1 MIQTSIQL
9 VDKMTA
15 PMHNM
20 ISAANTLCSAF
31 GDIEGASSKAFDMS
45 KVNQAKA
52 QIAAASQQMEEVS
65 GAADNAASAQQR
77 MNASASSGSGVIGDL
92 AKKAAGLIATYAS
105 FQGIKSVMGVS
116 DELTSTQARL
126 DQMNAQLGGTDL
138 KIKDIYSV
146 AQNARGS
153 LGDMASV
160 VARFGNNA
168 KDAFSSTD
176 EVVKFASIV
185 QKQMTIAGASTD
197 EAANAELQLSQA
209 LGSGVLRG
217 DELNSIFEQAPN
229 LIQSIADYMNVPIG
243 QIRSM
248 ASEGKL
254 SSDVVKQAILASA
267 DEVDAKFNQM
277 PMTWAQV
284 EQSIK
289 NTAEMAFQPV
299 LNKVNQLANSPAF
312 QNFVNNAMGA
322 LTKVASV
329 TLDIM
334 NGIANV
340 GNWISENWST
350 IEPIVMGV
358 VGALGLYAGALVVT
372 NILNGI
378 NAASTATMAASEALA
393 SGQTFL
399 WTVNQYGLNAALAA
413 CPITWIIVAIIAV
426 IAAIFAV
433 CGAIAQLTGVAD
445 SAFGVLCGGVNVV
458 IQFFVNLGLAV
469 ANVAVGI
476 WNALVAVATN
486 IAIVFQNLVIGVVAS
501 FRIFGLTVA
510 NIALGI
516 WNAMSAVAQNIVI
529 AFQNAIGKVE
539 SFFLN
544 LASTAASVVANIAN
558 ALNKLPF
565 VNIDTSGLTS
575 AAASFKSKA
584 SEAGTAK
591 EYKSISAAFS
601 KGFNTYNTKKPS
613 YNTNFKSVGAA
624 FSKGMS
630 TNNAFSKGWASS
642 AFKSG
647 ASFGDGAAK
656 KVKGAFNLK
665 NLTKSLGGSSS
676 LAAGKS
682 NAGNLANN
690 AAKTAGN
697 TGKTAGNTGKTANHA
712 KHIAKSLNASKDD
725 LDFIRKM
732 ADRRAIN
739 RFTTA
744 QIKVQMTNNNKVSST
759 MDLDGMVDY
768 LANGVQQA
776 MEASAE
782 GAY

>member
-77 MNASASSGSGVIGDL
+77 MNSSASAGSGVIGDL

-105 FQGIKSVMGVS
+105 FQGIKSVLGVS

-284 EQSIK
+284 GQSIK

-299 LNKVNQLANSPAF
+299 LDKVNQLANSPGF

-340 GNWISENWST
+340 GNWISENWT
-350 IEPIVMGV
+350 IIQPIILGI
-358 VGALGLYAGALVVT
+358 VGALGLYAAAMLT
-372 NILNGI
+372 INIINGI
-378 NAASTATMAASEALA
+378 SAALETVKAASQMMATGATLAETAA
-393 SGQTFL
+393 
-399 WTVNQYGLNAALAA
+399 QYGLNAALAA

-433 CGAIAQLTGVAD
+433 CGAIAQLTGVAN
-445 SAFGVLCGGVNVV
+445 SGFGVICGGINVV

-469 ANVAVGI
+469 AN
-476 WNALVAVATN
+476 
-486 IAIVFQNLVIGVVAS
+486 IAI
-501 FRIFGLTVA
+501 
-510 NIALGI
+510 GI

-529 AFQNAIGKVE
+529 AFHNAIGKVQA
-539 SFFLN
+539 FFLN
-544 LASTAASVVANIAN
+544 LASTAATVVANIAN

-584 SEAGTAK
+584 SEAGTAE

-601 KGFNTYNTKKPS
+601 KG
-613 YNTNFKSVGAA
+613 
-624 FSKGMS
+624 MS
-630 TNNAFSKGWASS
+630 TNNTFSKGWASS

-656 KVKGAFNLK
+656 KVKGAFSSKGLSS
-665 NLTKSLGGSSS
+665 LGSKSLG
-676 LAAGKS
+676 LANNAKS

-697 TGKTAGNTGKTANHA
+697 TGKTAGNTGK
-712 KHIAKSLNASKDD
+712 IAKSVSASKDD

>member
-77 MNASASSGSGVIGDL
+77 FNSSASAGSGMLDSL

-284 EQSIK
+284 GQSIK

-350 IEPIVMGV
+350 IEPIVLGI

-433 CGAIAQLTGVAD
+433 CGAIAQLTGVAN
-445 SAFGVLCGGVNVV
+445 SGFGVICGGINVV

-469 ANVAVGI
+469 AN
-476 WNALVAVATN
+476 
-486 IAIVFQNLVIGVVAS
+486 IAI
-501 FRIFGLTVA
+501 
-510 NIALGI
+510 GI

-529 AFQNAIGKVE
+529 AFHNAIGKVQA
-539 SFFLN
+539 FFLN
-544 LASTAASVVANIAN
+544 LASTAATVVANIAN

-584 SEAGTAK
+584 SEAGTAE
-591 EYKSISAAFS
+591 EYKSIS
-601 KGFNTYNTKKPS
+601 
-613 YNTNFKSVGAA
+613 AA

-656 KVKGAFNLK
+656 KVKGAFSSKGLSS
-665 NLTKSLGGSSS
+665 LGSKSLGLANNAKSGSS
-676 LAAGKS
+676 
-682 NAGNLANN
+682 NLANN

-697 TGKTAGNTGKTANHA
+697 TGKTAGNTGK
-712 KHIAKSLNASKDD
+712 IAKSVNASKDD

>member
-45 KVNQAKA
+45 KVNQARA

-77 MNASASSGSGVIGDL
+77 MNSSASAGSGVIGDL

-105 FQGIKSVMGVS
+105 FQGIKSVLGVS

-284 EQSIK
+284 GQSIK

-299 LNKVNQLANSPAF
+299 LDKVNQLANSPGF

-340 GNWISENWST
+340 GNWISENWT
-350 IEPIVMGV
+350 IIQPIILGI
-358 VGALGLYAGALVVT
+358 VGALGLYAAAMLT
-372 NILNGI
+372 INIINGI
-378 NAASTATMAASEALA
+378 SAALETVKAASQMMATGATLAETAA
-393 SGQTFL
+393 
-399 WTVNQYGLNAALAA
+399 QYGLNAALAA
-413 CPITWIIVAIIAV
+413 CPITWILVMIIAV

-433 CGAIAQLTGVAD
+433 CGAIAQLTGVAN
-445 SAFGVLCGGVNVV
+445 SGFGVICGGINVV

-469 ANVAVGI
+469 AN
-476 WNALVAVATN
+476 
-486 IAIVFQNLVIGVVAS
+486 IAI
-501 FRIFGLTVA
+501 
-510 NIALGI
+510 GI

-529 AFQNAIGKVE
+529 AFHNAIGKVQA
-539 SFFLN
+539 FFLN
-544 LASTAASVVANIAN
+544 LASTAATVVANIAN

-584 SEAGTAK
+584 SEAGTAE
-591 EYKSISAAFS
+591 EYKSIS
-601 KGFNTYNTKKPS
+601 
-613 YNTNFKSVGAA
+613 AA

-697 TGKTAGNTGKTANHA
+697 TGKTAGNTGK
-712 KHIAKSLNASKDD
+712 IAKSVNASKDD

>member
-20 ISAANTLCSAF
+20 ISAANTLCSEF
-31 GDIEGASSKAFDMS
+31 GDIEGASYKALDMS

-77 MNASASSGSGVIGDL
+77 FNSSASAGSGMLDSL

-267 DEVDAKFNQM
+267 DEVDAKVNQM

-284 EQSIK
+284 GQSIK

-340 GNWISENWST
+340 GNWISENWSI

-378 NAASTATMAASEALA
+378 NAASTVTMAASEALA

-433 CGAIAQLTGVAD
+433 CGAIAQLTGVAN
-445 SAFGVLCGGVNVV
+445 SGFGVICGGINVV

-469 ANVAVGI
+469 AN
-476 WNALVAVATN
+476 
-486 IAIVFQNLVIGVVAS
+486 IAI
-501 FRIFGLTVA
+501 
-510 NIALGI
+510 GI

-529 AFQNAIGKVE
+529 AFHNAIGKVQA
-539 SFFLN
+539 FFLN
-544 LASTAASVVANIAN
+544 LASTAATVVANIAN

-584 SEAGTAK
+584 SEAGTAE
-591 EYKSISAAFS
+591 EYKSIS
-601 KGFNTYNTKKPS
+601 
-613 YNTNFKSVGAA
+613 AA

-656 KVKGAFNLK
+656 KVKGAFSSKGLSS
-665 NLTKSLGGSSS
+665 LGSKSLGLASNAKSGSS
-676 LAAGKS
+676 
-682 NAGNLANN
+682 NLANN

-697 TGKTAGNTGKTANHA
+697 TGKTAGNTGK
-712 KHIAKSLNASKDD
+712 IAKSVNASKDD

>member
-45 KVNQAKA
+45 KINQAKA

-65 GAADNAASAQQR
+65 GAADSAAGAQQR
-77 MNASASSGSGVIGDL
+77 FNSSASAGSGVIGDL

-105 FQGIKSVMGVS
+105 FQGIKSVLGVS

-185 QKQMTIAGASTD
+185 QKQMTIAGASTE

-229 LIQSIADYMNVPIG
+229 LIQSIADYMDVPIG
-243 QIRSM
+243 QIRNM

-284 EQSIK
+284 GQSIK

-334 NGIANV
+334 NGIASV

-350 IEPIVMGV
+350 IEPIVMGI
-358 VGALGLYAGALVVT
+358 VGALGLYAAAMLT
-372 NILNGI
+372 INIINGI
-378 NAASTATMAASEALA
+378 SAALETVKAASQMMATGATLAETAA
-393 SGQTFL
+393 
-399 WTVNQYGLNAALAA
+399 QYGLNAALAA

-433 CGAIAQLTGVAD
+433 CGAIAQLTGVAN
-445 SAFGVLCGGVNVV
+445 SGFGVICGGINVV

-469 ANVAVGI
+469 ANIAV
-476 WNALVAVATN
+476 
-486 IAIVFQNLVIGVVAS
+486 
-501 FRIFGLTVA
+501 
-510 NIALGI
+510 GI

-529 AFQNAIGKVE
+529 AFHNAIGKVQA
-539 SFFLN
+539 FFLN
-544 LASTAASVVANIAN
+544 LAATAATVVANIAN

-584 SEAGTAK
+584 SEAGTAE
-591 EYKSISAAFS
+591 EYKSIS
-601 KGFNTYNTKKPS
+601 
-613 YNTNFKSVGAA
+613 AA

-656 KVKGAFNLK
+656 KVKGAFSSKGLSS
-665 NLTKSLGGSSS
+665 LGSKSLGLANNAKSGSS
-676 LAAGKS
+676 
-682 NAGNLANN
+682 NLANN

-697 TGKTAGNTGKTANHA
+697 TGKTAGNTGK
-712 KHIAKSLNASKDD
+712 IAKSVSASKDD

>member
-45 KVNQAKA
+45 KINQAKA

-65 GAADNAASAQQR
+65 GAADSAAGAQQR
-77 MNASASSGSGVIGDL
+77 FNSSASAGSGVIGDL

-105 FQGIKSVMGVS
+105 FQGIRSVLGVS

-185 QKQMTIAGASTD
+185 QKQMTIAGASTE

-229 LIQSIADYMNVPIG
+229 LIQSIADYMDVPIG
-243 QIRSM
+243 QIRNM

-284 EQSIK
+284 GQSIK

-334 NGIANV
+334 NGIASV

-350 IEPIVMGV
+350 IEPIVMGI
-358 VGALGLYAGALVVT
+358 VGALGLYAAAMLT
-372 NILNGI
+372 INIINGI
-378 NAASTATMAASEALA
+378 SAALETVKAASQMMATGATLAETAA
-393 SGQTFL
+393 
-399 WTVNQYGLNAALAA
+399 QYGLNAALAA

-433 CGAIAQLTGVAD
+433 CGAIAQLTGVAN
-445 SAFGVLCGGVNVV
+445 SGFGVICGGINVV

-469 ANVAVGI
+469 ANIAV
-476 WNALVAVATN
+476 
-486 IAIVFQNLVIGVVAS
+486 
-501 FRIFGLTVA
+501 
-510 NIALGI
+510 GI

-529 AFQNAIGKVE
+529 AFHNAIGKVQA
-539 SFFLN
+539 FFLN
-544 LASTAASVVANIAN
+544 LAATAATVVANIAN

-584 SEAGTAK
+584 SEAGTAE
-591 EYKSISAAFS
+591 EYKSIS
-601 KGFNTYNTKKPS
+601 
-613 YNTNFKSVGAA
+613 AA

-656 KVKGAFNLK
+656 KVKGAFSSKGLSS
-665 NLTKSLGGSSS
+665 LGSKSLGLANNAKSGSS
-676 LAAGKS
+676 
-682 NAGNLANN
+682 NLANN

-697 TGKTAGNTGKTANHA
+697 TGKTAGNTGK
-712 KHIAKSLNASKDD
+712 IAKSVNASKDD

>member
-1 MIQTSIQL
+1 MIQTTIQL
-9 VDKMTA
+9 VDRMTA
-15 PMHNM
+15 PMNSM
-20 ISAANTLCSAF
+20 ISAANSLCGAF
-31 GDIEGASSKAFDMS
+31 DNVQGASSKAFDMS
-45 KVNQAKA
+45 KINQAKA
-52 QIAAASQQMEEVS
+52 QIAAASEQMSEVAGS
-65 GAADNAASAQQR
+65 TDSASSAQQR
-77 MNASASSGSGVIGDL
+77 FNSSASAGSGMLDSL

-105 FQGIKSVMGVS
+105 FQGIKSVLGVS

-284 EQSIK
+284 GQSIK

-322 LTKVASV
+322 LTKVAFV

-350 IEPIVMGV
+350 IEPIVIGI

-413 CPITWIIVAIIAV
+413 CPITWILVMIIAV

-433 CGAIAQLTGVAD
+433 CGAIAQLTGVAN
-445 SAFGVLCGGVNVV
+445 SGFGVICGGINVV

-469 ANVAVGI
+469 AN
-476 WNALVAVATN
+476 
-486 IAIVFQNLVIGVVAS
+486 IAI
-501 FRIFGLTVA
+501 
-510 NIALGI
+510 GI

-529 AFQNAIGKVE
+529 AFHNAIGKVQA
-539 SFFLN
+539 FFLN
-544 LASTAASVVANIAN
+544 LASTAATVVANIAN

-584 SEAGTAK
+584 SEAGTAE
-591 EYKSISAAFS
+591 EYKSIS
-601 KGFNTYNTKKPS
+601 
-613 YNTNFKSVGAA
+613 AA

-697 TGKTAGNTGKTANHA
+697 TGKTAGNTGK
-712 KHIAKSLNASKDD
+712 IAKSVNASKDD

>member
-31 GDIEGASSKAFDMS
+31 GDIEGASSNAFDMS
-45 KVNQAKA
+45 KINQARA

-65 GAADNAASAQQR
+65 GAADSAAGAQQR
-77 MNASASSGSGVIGDL
+77 MNSSASAGSGVIGDL

-105 FQGIKSVMGVS
+105 FQGIKSVLGVS

-229 LIQSIADYMNVPIG
+229 LIQSIADYMDVPIG
-243 QIRSM
+243 QIRNM

-284 EQSIK
+284 GQSIK

-334 NGIANV
+334 NGIASV

-350 IEPIVMGV
+350 IEPIVIGI

-433 CGAIAQLTGVAD
+433 CGAIAQLTGVAN
-445 SAFGVLCGGVNVV
+445 SGFGVICGGINVV

-469 ANVAVGI
+469 ANIAV
-476 WNALVAVATN
+476 
-486 IAIVFQNLVIGVVAS
+486 
-501 FRIFGLTVA
+501 
-510 NIALGI
+510 GI

-529 AFQNAIGKVE
+529 AFHNAIGKVQA
-539 SFFLN
+539 FFLN
-544 LASTAASVVANIAN
+544 LAATAATVVSNIAN

-584 SEAGTAK
+584 SEAGTAE
-591 EYKSISAAFS
+591 EYKSISAAS
-601 KGFNTYNTKKPS
+601 
-613 YNTNFKSVGAA
+613 
-624 FSKGMS
+624 SKGMS
-630 TNNAFSKGWASS
+630 TNNAFSKAWASS

-656 KVKGAFNLK
+656 KVKGAFSSKGLSS
-665 NLTKSLGGSSS
+665 LGSKSLGLANNAKSGSS
-676 LAAGKS
+676 
-682 NAGNLANN
+682 NLANN

-697 TGKTAGNTGKTANHA
+697 TGKTAGNTGK
-712 KHIAKSLNASKDD
+712 IAKSVSASKDD

>member
-77 MNASASSGSGVIGDL
+77 FNSSASAGSGMLDSL
-92 AKKAAGLIATYAS
+92 TKKAAGLIATYAS
-105 FQGIKSVMGVS
+105 FQGIKSVIGVS

-284 EQSIK
+284 GQSIK

-340 GNWISENWST
+340 GNWISENWSI

-433 CGAIAQLTGVAD
+433 CGAIAQLTGVAN
-445 SAFGVLCGGVNVV
+445 SGFGVICGGINVV

-469 ANVAVGI
+469 AN
-476 WNALVAVATN
+476 
-486 IAIVFQNLVIGVVAS
+486 IAI
-501 FRIFGLTVA
+501 
-510 NIALGI
+510 GI

-529 AFQNAIGKVE
+529 AFHNAIGKVQA
-539 SFFLN
+539 FFLN
-544 LASTAASVVANIAN
+544 LASTAATVVANIAN

-584 SEAGTAK
+584 SEAGTAE
-591 EYKSISAAFS
+591 EYKSIS
-601 KGFNTYNTKKPS
+601 
-613 YNTNFKSVGAA
+613 AA

-656 KVKGAFNLK
+656 KVKGAFSSKGLSS
-665 NLTKSLGGSSS
+665 LGSKSLG
-676 LAAGKS
+676 LAS
-682 NAGNLANN
+682 NAKSGSGNLANN

-697 TGKTAGNTGKTANHA
+697 TGKTAGNTGK
-712 KHIAKSLNASKDD
+712 IAKSVNASKDD

-768 LANGVQQA
+768 LANEVQQA

>member
-77 MNASASSGSGVIGDL
+77 FNSSASAGSGMLDSL
-92 AKKAAGLIATYAS
+92 TKKAAGLIATYAS
-105 FQGIKSVMGVS
+105 FQGIKSVIGVS

-284 EQSIK
+284 GQSIK

-340 GNWISENWST
+340 GNWISENWSI

-433 CGAIAQLTGVAD
+433 CGAIAQLTGVAN
-445 SAFGVLCGGVNVV
+445 SGFGVICGGINVV

-469 ANVAVGI
+469 AN
-476 WNALVAVATN
+476 
-486 IAIVFQNLVIGVVAS
+486 IAI
-501 FRIFGLTVA
+501 
-510 NIALGI
+510 GI

-529 AFQNAIGKVE
+529 AFHNAIGKVQA
-539 SFFLN
+539 FFLN
-544 LASTAASVVANIAN
+544 LASTAATVVANIAN

-584 SEAGTAK
+584 SEAGTAE
-591 EYKSISAAFS
+591 EYKSIS
-601 KGFNTYNTKKPS
+601 
-613 YNTNFKSVGAA
+613 AA

-656 KVKGAFNLK
+656 KVKGAFSSKGLSS
-665 NLTKSLGGSSS
+665 LGSKSLG
-676 LAAGKS
+676 LAS
-682 NAGNLANN
+682 NAKSGSGNLANN

-697 TGKTAGNTGKTANHA
+697 TGKTAGNTGK
-712 KHIAKSLNASKDD
+712 IAKSVNASKDD

>member
-105 FQGIKSVMGVS
+105 FQGIKSVLGVS

-284 EQSIK
+284 GQSIK
-289 NTAEMAFQPV
+289 NTAEMTFQPV

-340 GNWISENWST
+340 GNWMSENWST
-350 IEPIVMGV
+350 IEPIVLGI

-413 CPITWIIVAIIAV
+413 CPITWILVMIIAV

-433 CGAIAQLTGVAD
+433 CGAIAQLTGVAN
-445 SAFGVLCGGVNVV
+445 SGFGVICGGINVV

-469 ANVAVGI
+469 AN
-476 WNALVAVATN
+476 
-486 IAIVFQNLVIGVVAS
+486 IAI
-501 FRIFGLTVA
+501 
-510 NIALGI
+510 GI

-529 AFQNAIGKVE
+529 AFHNAIGKVQA
-539 SFFLN
+539 FFLN
-544 LASTAASVVANIAN
+544 LASTAATVVANIAN

-584 SEAGTAK
+584 SEAGTAE
-591 EYKSISAAFS
+591 EYKSIS
-601 KGFNTYNTKKPS
+601 
-613 YNTNFKSVGAA
+613 AA

-656 KVKGAFNLK
+656 KVKGAFSSKGLSS
-665 NLTKSLGGSSS
+665 LGSKSLGLASNAKSGSS
-676 LAAGKS
+676 
-682 NAGNLANN
+682 NLANN

-697 TGKTAGNTGKTANHA
+697 TGKTAGNTGK
-712 KHIAKSLNASKDD
+712 IAKSVNASKDD

>member
-77 MNASASSGSGVIGDL
+77 FNSSASAGSGMLDSL

-284 EQSIK
+284 GQSIK

-350 IEPIVMGV
+350 IEPIVLGI

-433 CGAIAQLTGVAD
+433 CGAIAQLTGVAN
-445 SAFGVLCGGVNVV
+445 SGFGVICGGINVV

-469 ANVAVGI
+469 AN
-476 WNALVAVATN
+476 
-486 IAIVFQNLVIGVVAS
+486 IAI
-501 FRIFGLTVA
+501 
-510 NIALGI
+510 GI

-529 AFQNAIGKVE
+529 AFHNAIGKVQA
-539 SFFLN
+539 FFLN
-544 LASTAASVVANIAN
+544 LASTAATVVANIAN

-584 SEAGTAK
+584 SEAGTAE
-591 EYKSISAAFS
+591 EYKSIS
-601 KGFNTYNTKKPS
+601 
-613 YNTNFKSVGAA
+613 AA

-656 KVKGAFNLK
+656 KVKGVFSSKGLSS
-665 NLTKSLGGSSS
+665 LGSKSLGLASNAKSGSS
-676 LAAGKS
+676 
-682 NAGNLANN
+682 NLANN

-697 TGKTAGNTGKTANHA
+697 TGKTAGNTGK
-712 KHIAKSLNASKDD
+712 IAKSVNASKDD

>member
-77 MNASASSGSGVIGDL
+77 FNSSASAGSGMLDSL

-105 FQGIKSVMGVS
+105 FQGIKSVLGVS

-284 EQSIK
+284 GQSIK

-299 LNKVNQLANSPAF
+299 LDKVNQLANSPGF

-340 GNWISENWST
+340 GNWISENWT
-350 IEPIVMGV
+350 IIQPIILGI
-358 VGALGLYAGALVVT
+358 VGALGLYAAAMLT
-372 NILNGI
+372 INIINGI
-378 NAASTATMAASEALA
+378 SAALETVKAASQMMATGATLAETAA
-393 SGQTFL
+393 
-399 WTVNQYGLNAALAA
+399 QYGLNAALAA
-413 CPITWIIVAIIAV
+413 CPITWILVMIIAV

-433 CGAIAQLTGVAD
+433 CGAIAQLTGVAN
-445 SAFGVLCGGVNVV
+445 SGFGVICGGINVV

-469 ANVAVGI
+469 AN
-476 WNALVAVATN
+476 
-486 IAIVFQNLVIGVVAS
+486 IAI
-501 FRIFGLTVA
+501 
-510 NIALGI
+510 GI

-529 AFQNAIGKVE
+529 AFHNAIGKVQA
-539 SFFLN
+539 FFLN
-544 LASTAASVVANIAN
+544 LASTAATVVANIAN

-584 SEAGTAK
+584 SEAGTAE
-591 EYKSISAAFS
+591 EYKSIS
-601 KGFNTYNTKKPS
+601 
-613 YNTNFKSVGAA
+613 AA

-697 TGKTAGNTGKTANHA
+697 TGKTAGNTGK
-712 KHIAKSLNASKDD
+712 IAKSVNASKDD

>member
-105 FQGIKSVMGVS
+105 FQGIKSVLGVS

-284 EQSIK
+284 GQSIK

-350 IEPIVMGV
+350 IEPIVLGI

-433 CGAIAQLTGVAD
+433 CGAIAQLTGVAN
-445 SAFGVLCGGVNVV
+445 SGFGVICGGINVV

-469 ANVAVGI
+469 AN
-476 WNALVAVATN
+476 
-486 IAIVFQNLVIGVVAS
+486 IAI
-501 FRIFGLTVA
+501 
-510 NIALGI
+510 GI

-529 AFQNAIGKVE
+529 AFHNAIGKVQA
-539 SFFLN
+539 FFLN
-544 LASTAASVVANIAN
+544 LASTAATVVANIAN

-584 SEAGTAK
+584 SEAGTAE
-591 EYKSISAAFS
+591 EYKSIS
-601 KGFNTYNTKKPS
+601 
-613 YNTNFKSVGAA
+613 AA

-656 KVKGAFNLK
+656 KVKGAFSSKGLSS
-665 NLTKSLGGSSS
+665 LGSKSLGLASNAKSGSS
-676 LAAGKS
+676 
-682 NAGNLANN
+682 NLANN

-697 TGKTAGNTGKTANHA
+697 TGKTAGNTGK
-712 KHIAKSLNASKDD
+712 IAKSVNASKDD

>member
-45 KVNQAKA
+45 KINQAKA

-65 GAADNAASAQQR
+65 GAADSAAGAQQR
-77 MNASASSGSGVIGDL
+77 FNSSASAGSGVIGDL

-105 FQGIKSVMGVS
+105 FQGIKSVLGVS

-229 LIQSIADYMNVPIG
+229 LIQSIADYMDVPIG
-243 QIRSM
+243 QIRNM

-284 EQSIK
+284 GQSIK

-334 NGIANV
+334 NGIASV

-350 IEPIVMGV
+350 IEPIVMGI
-358 VGALGLYAGALVVT
+358 VGALGLYAAAMLT
-372 NILNGI
+372 INIINGI
-378 NAASTATMAASEALA
+378 SAALETVKAASQMMATGATLAETAA
-393 SGQTFL
+393 
-399 WTVNQYGLNAALAA
+399 QYGLNAALAA

-433 CGAIAQLTGVAD
+433 CGAIAQLTGVAN
-445 SAFGVLCGGVNVV
+445 SGFGVICGGINVV

-469 ANVAVGI
+469 ANIAV
-476 WNALVAVATN
+476 
-486 IAIVFQNLVIGVVAS
+486 
-501 FRIFGLTVA
+501 
-510 NIALGI
+510 GI

-529 AFQNAIGKVE
+529 AFHNAIGKVQA
-539 SFFLN
+539 FFLN
-544 LASTAASVVANIAN
+544 LAATAATVVANIAN

-584 SEAGTAK
+584 SEAGTAE
-591 EYKSISAAFS
+591 EYKSIS
-601 KGFNTYNTKKPS
+601 
-613 YNTNFKSVGAA
+613 AA

-656 KVKGAFNLK
+656 KVKGAFSSKGLSS
-665 NLTKSLGGSSS
+665 LGSKSLGLANNAKSGSS
-676 LAAGKS
+676 
-682 NAGNLANN
+682 NLANN

-697 TGKTAGNTGKTANHA
+697 TGKTAGNTGK
-712 KHIAKSLNASKDD
+712 IAKSVNASKDD

>member
-45 KVNQAKA
+45 KINQAKA

-65 GAADNAASAQQR
+65 GAADSAAGAQQR
-77 MNASASSGSGVIGDL
+77 FNSSASAGSGVIGDL

-105 FQGIKSVMGVS
+105 FQGIRSVLGVS

-185 QKQMTIAGASTD
+185 QKQMTIAGASTE

-229 LIQSIADYMNVPIG
+229 LIQSIADYMDVPIG
-243 QIRSM
+243 QIRNM

-284 EQSIK
+284 GQSIK

-334 NGIANV
+334 NGIASV

-350 IEPIVMGV
+350 IEPIVMGI
-358 VGALGLYAGALVVT
+358 VGALGLYAAAMLT
-372 NILNGI
+372 INIINGI
-378 NAASTATMAASEALA
+378 SAALETVKAASQMMATGATLAETAA
-393 SGQTFL
+393 
-399 WTVNQYGLNAALAA
+399 QYGLNAALAA

-433 CGAIAQLTGVAD
+433 CSAIAQLTGVAN
-445 SAFGVLCGGVNVV
+445 SGFGVICGGINVV

-469 ANVAVGI
+469 ANIAV
-476 WNALVAVATN
+476 
-486 IAIVFQNLVIGVVAS
+486 
-501 FRIFGLTVA
+501 
-510 NIALGI
+510 GI

-529 AFQNAIGKVE
+529 AFHNAIGKVQA
-539 SFFLN
+539 FFLN
-544 LASTAASVVANIAN
+544 LAATAATVVANIAN

-584 SEAGTAK
+584 SEAGTAE
-591 EYKSISAAFS
+591 EYKSIS
-601 KGFNTYNTKKPS
+601 
-613 YNTNFKSVGAA
+613 AA

-656 KVKGAFNLK
+656 KVKGAFSSKGLSS
-665 NLTKSLGGSSS
+665 LGSKSLGLANNAKSGSS
-676 LAAGKS
+676 
-682 NAGNLANN
+682 NLANN

-697 TGKTAGNTGKTANHA
+697 TGKTAGNTGK
-712 KHIAKSLNASKDD
+712 IAKSVNASKDD

>member
-77 MNASASSGSGVIGDL
+77 FNSSASVGSGMLDSL

-284 EQSIK
+284 GQSIK

-340 GNWISENWST
+340 GNWISENWSI

-433 CGAIAQLTGVAD
+433 CGAIAQLTGVAN
-445 SAFGVLCGGVNVV
+445 SGFGVICGGINVV

-469 ANVAVGI
+469 AN
-476 WNALVAVATN
+476 
-486 IAIVFQNLVIGVVAS
+486 IAI
-501 FRIFGLTVA
+501 
-510 NIALGI
+510 GI

-529 AFQNAIGKVE
+529 AFHNAIGKVQA
-539 SFFLN
+539 FFLN
-544 LASTAASVVANIAN
+544 LASTAATVVANIAN

-584 SEAGTAK
+584 SEAGTAE
-591 EYKSISAAFS
+591 EYKSIS
-601 KGFNTYNTKKPS
+601 
-613 YNTNFKSVGAA
+613 AA

-656 KVKGAFNLK
+656 KVKGAFSSKGLSS
-665 NLTKSLGGSSS
+665 LGSKSLGLASNAKSGSS
-676 LAAGKS
+676 
-682 NAGNLANN
+682 NLANN

-697 TGKTAGNTGKTANHA
+697 TGKTAGNTGK
-712 KHIAKSLNASKDD
+712 IAKSVNASKDD

>member
-77 MNASASSGSGVIGDL
+77 FNSSASAGSGMLDSL

-284 EQSIK
+284 GQSIK

-350 IEPIVMGV
+350 IEPIVLGI

-469 ANVAVGI
+469 AN
-476 WNALVAVATN
+476 
-486 IAIVFQNLVIGVVAS
+486 IAI
-501 FRIFGLTVA
+501 
-510 NIALGI
+510 GI

-529 AFQNAIGKVE
+529 AFHNAIGKVQA
-539 SFFLN
+539 FFLN
-544 LASTAASVVANIAN
+544 LASTAATVVANIAN

-584 SEAGTAK
+584 SEAGTAE

-601 KGFNTYNTKKPS
+601 KG
-613 YNTNFKSVGAA
+613 
-624 FSKGMS
+624 MS
-630 TNNAFSKGWASS
+630 TNDAFSKGWASS
-642 AFKSG
+642 AFKPG

-656 KVKGAFNLK
+656 KVKGAFSSKGLSS
-665 NLTKSLGGSSS
+665 LGSKSLGLANNAKSGSS
-676 LAAGKS
+676 
-682 NAGNLANN
+682 NLANN

-697 TGKTAGNTGKTANHA
+697 TGKTAGNTGK
-712 KHIAKSLNASKDD
+712 IAKSVNASKDD

>member
-45 KVNQAKA
+45 KINQAKA

-65 GAADNAASAQQR
+65 GAADSAAGAQQR
-77 MNASASSGSGVIGDL
+77 FNSSASAGSGVIGDL

-105 FQGIKSVMGVS
+105 FQGIKSVLGVS

-185 QKQMTIAGASTD
+185 QKQMTIAGASTE

-229 LIQSIADYMNVPIG
+229 LIQSIADYMDVPIG
-243 QIRSM
+243 QIRNM

-284 EQSIK
+284 GQSIK

-334 NGIANV
+334 NGIASV

-350 IEPIVMGV
+350 IEPIVMGI
-358 VGALGLYAGALVVT
+358 VGALGLYAAAMLT
-372 NILNGI
+372 INIINGI
-378 NAASTATMAASEALA
+378 SAALETVKAASQMMATGATLAETAA
-393 SGQTFL
+393 
-399 WTVNQYGLNAALAA
+399 QYGLNAALAA

-433 CGAIAQLTGVAD
+433 CGAIAQLTGVAN
-445 SAFGVLCGGVNVV
+445 SGFGVICGGINVV

-469 ANVAVGI
+469 ANIAV
-476 WNALVAVATN
+476 
-486 IAIVFQNLVIGVVAS
+486 
-501 FRIFGLTVA
+501 
-510 NIALGI
+510 GI

-529 AFQNAIGKVE
+529 AFHNAIGKVQA
-539 SFFLN
+539 FFLN
-544 LASTAASVVANIAN
+544 LAATAATVVANIAN

-584 SEAGTAK
+584 SEAGTAE
-591 EYKSISAAFS
+591 EYKSIS
-601 KGFNTYNTKKPS
+601 
-613 YNTNFKSVGAA
+613 AA

-656 KVKGAFNLK
+656 KVKGAFSSKGLSS
-665 NLTKSLGGSSS
+665 LGSKSLGLANNAKSGSS
-676 LAAGKS
+676 
-682 NAGNLANN
+682 NLANN

-697 TGKTAGNTGKTANHA
+697 TGKTAGNTGK
-712 KHIAKSLNASKDD
+712 IAKSVNASKDD

>member
-77 MNASASSGSGVIGDL
+77 FNSSASAGSGMLDSL

-284 EQSIK
+284 GQSIK

-340 GNWISENWST
+340 GNWISENWSI

-413 CPITWIIVAIIAV
+413 CPITWILVMIIAV

-433 CGAIAQLTGVAD
+433 CGAIAQLTGVAN
-445 SAFGVLCGGVNVV
+445 SGFGVICGGINVV

-469 ANVAVGI
+469 AN
-476 WNALVAVATN
+476 
-486 IAIVFQNLVIGVVAS
+486 IAI
-501 FRIFGLTVA
+501 
-510 NIALGI
+510 GI

-529 AFQNAIGKVE
+529 AFHNAIGKVQA
-539 SFFLN
+539 FFLN
-544 LASTAASVVANIAN
+544 LASTAATVVANIAN

-584 SEAGTAK
+584 SEAGTAE
-591 EYKSISAAFS
+591 EYKSIS
-601 KGFNTYNTKKPS
+601 
-613 YNTNFKSVGAA
+613 AA

-656 KVKGAFNLK
+656 KVKGAFSSKGLSS
-665 NLTKSLGGSSS
+665 LGSKSLGLASNAKSGSS
-676 LAAGKS
+676 
-682 NAGNLANN
+682 NLANN

-697 TGKTAGNTGKTANHA
+697 TGKTAGNTGK
-712 KHIAKSLNASKDD
+712 IAKSVNASKDD

>member
-1 MIQTSIQL
+1 VIQTSIQL

-65 GAADNAASAQQR
+65 GAADSAAGAQQR
-77 MNASASSGSGVIGDL
+77 MNSSASAGSGVIGDL

-105 FQGIKSVMGVS
+105 FQGIKSVLGVS

-185 QKQMTIAGASTD
+185 QKQMTIAGASTE
-197 EAANAELQLSQA
+197 EASNAELQLSQA

-284 EQSIK
+284 GQSIK

-299 LNKVNQLANSPAF
+299 LDKVNQLANSPAF

-350 IEPIVMGV
+350 IEPIVIGI
-358 VGALGLYAGALVVT
+358 VGALGLYAAAMLT
-372 NILNGI
+372 INIINGI
-378 NAASTATMAASEALA
+378 SAALETVKAASQMMATGATLAETAA
-393 SGQTFL
+393 
-399 WTVNQYGLNAALAA
+399 QYGLNAALAA

-433 CGAIAQLTGVAD
+433 CGAIAQLTGVAN
-445 SAFGVLCGGVNVV
+445 SGFGVICGGINVV

-469 ANVAVGI
+469 ANIAV
-476 WNALVAVATN
+476 
-486 IAIVFQNLVIGVVAS
+486 
-501 FRIFGLTVA
+501 
-510 NIALGI
+510 GI

-529 AFQNAIGKVE
+529 AFHNAIGKVQA
-539 SFFLN
+539 FFLN
-544 LASTAASVVANIAN
+544 LASTAATVVANIAN

-575 AAASFKSKA
+575 AAASFKSRA
-584 SEAGTAK
+584 AEAGTAE
-591 EYKSISAAFS
+591 EYKSIS
-601 KGFNTYNTKKPS
+601 
-613 YNTNFKSVGAA
+613 AA

-656 KVKGAFNLK
+656 KVKGAFSSKGLSS
-665 NLTKSLGGSSS
+665 LGSKSLGLANNAKSGSS
-676 LAAGKS
+676 
-682 NAGNLANN
+682 NLANN

-697 TGKTAGNTGKTANHA
+697 TGKTAGNTGK
-712 KHIAKSLNASKDD
+712 IAKSVNASKDD